1 MKRTTR
7 RPRVSTHERL
17 ARQRAGVAR
26 VLNALKAG
34 ASLHLAYQDG
44 RATWRLSPGPPVT
57 PEIAGVIT
65 HSPNV
70 VALGDSLFPNHPG
83 QTWRY
88 VNDQESIHAPR
99 R

>member
-7 RPRVSTHERL
+7 RLRVSTHERL
-17 ARQRAGVAR
+17 ARQRASITR

-34 ASLHLAYQDG
+34 AALHLAYQDG
-44 RATWRLSPGPPVT
+44 RAIWRLSPGPPVT
-57 PEIAGVIT
+57 SEIASVIT

-70 VALGDSLFPNHPG
+70 VALGDSLFPDHPG

-88 VNDQESIHAPR
+88 VSD
-99 R
+99 